1 MHNPFSATVCL
12 QKASAA
18 ACFFISLL
26 LLGSC
31 TVTKQSAYLQTLAKD
46 TTIASLVNPRLESKI
61 QPGDQ
66 LSIIVNSLSGVEDL
80 QFNNAAAVSTSA
92 GLSGFPVYPDGTV
105 LLHRLGRVTAAGL
118 TRRELAA
125 RLQNELTAFM
135 KEPIVNIGYLNHKI
149 TVIGSVGG
157 PTVMPMPE
165 EQLPIFDVLVKS
177 GDISE
182 QGMKDRVM
190 IIRENG
196 NNKTVK
202 FVDLTDHAIFNSPW
216 YYVQPNDIIVVK
228 EDFTKIQKEEKRAK
242 LQANIAFGSS
252 LFALV
257 FTIITLVTR

>member
-1 MHNPFSATVCL
+1 MLYTFFARNCL
-12 QKASAA
+12 QKVSVVAY
-18 ACFFISLL
+18 FFTSLF

-31 TVTKQSAYLQTLAKD
+31 TATKQAAYLQTLTKD
-46 TTIASLVNPRLESKI
+46 TTFSSLVNNQLESKI

-66 LSIIVNSLSGVEDL
+66 LSIIVNSLSSMEDL
-80 QFNNAAAVSTSA
+80 QFNNAAAISTSPA
-92 GLSGFPVYPDGTV
+92 LSGFQVYPDGKV
-105 LLHRLGRVTAAGL
+105 SLHRLGRVTAAGL

-125 RLQNELTAFM
+125 GLEKNLSAYM
-135 KEPIVNIGYLNHKI
+135 KEPIVNVGYLNHKVTI
-149 TVIGSVGG
+149 IGSVVA
-157 PTVMPMPE
+157 PVVIPMPE
-165 EQLPIFDVLVKS
+165 EQLPIFEVLVKS

-196 NNKTVK
+196 NKKTIK
-202 FVDLTDHAIFNSPW
+202 FIDLTDHSIFNSPW

-228 EDFTKIQKEEKRAK
+228 EDFSKIQKAEKRAK

-257 FTIITLVTR
+257 VAIVTLVSR